1 MIVPVLLRETP
12 TNLIINKGSNGI
24 SKGVLFH
31 SIWSKNR
38 SEITLYHFVMYNL
51 ISKLVDI

>member
-24 SKGVLFH
+24 LKRV
-31 SIWSKNR
+31 
-38 SEITLYHFVMYNL
+38 FVP
-51 ISKLVDI
+51 

>member
-1 MIVPVLLRETP
+1 MESQKGFCSIVCDPQ
-12 TNLIINKGSNGI
+12 
-24 SKGVLFH
+24 
-31 SIWSKNR
+31 NR